1 MKHHNIEEGT
11 VASAAFLM
19 CFFREIVLNYW
30 SIGRGIFTAEND
42 FNRVAIATLL

>member
-19 CFFREIVLNYW
+19 CFFREIVRNYW
-30 SIGRGIFTAEND
+30 SIGRGIFSAESD
-42 FNRVAIATLL
+42 LSGAALATLL

>member
-30 SIGRGIFTAEND
+30 SIGRGIFSAGSD
-42 FNRVAIATLL
+42 LSRVALATLL

>member
-11 VASAAFLM
+11 VASAACLM

-30 SIGRGIFTAEND
+30 SIGRGIFSAESD
-42 FNRVAIATLL
+42 LSRVALATLL

>member
-1 MKHHNIEEGT
+1 MKRHNIEPGT
-11 VASAAFLM
+11 VASAAVLR
-19 CFFREIVLNYW
+19 CFFREIVLTYW